1 MAPTSP
7 GCMLIMSIYW
17 VEAYILQRK
26 ITYALVV
33 ASRENELEVNGDN
46 TKNTVMSKDED
57 AGQSQSIK
65 IDNSSLKTWKS
76 LKFWEQS

>member
-1 MAPTSP
+1 
-7 GCMLIMSIYW
+7 MLMMSIYW
-17 VEAYILQRK
+17 VEAYIRQRK

-76 LKFWEQS
+76 SKIWEQY

>member
-1 MAPTSP
+1 MAPTNP
-7 GCMLIMSIYW
+7 WFMLMMSIYW

-33 ASRENELEVNGDN
+33 SSRENELEVNGDN
-46 TKNTVMSKDED
+46 TKNTVMSKDAD

-76 LKFWEQS
+76 

>member
-1 MAPTSP
+1 
-7 GCMLIMSIYW
+7 MLMMSIYW
-17 VEAYILQRK
+17 VEAYIRQRK

-46 TKNTVMSKDED
+46 TKNMVMSKDED

-76 LKFWEQS
+76 